1 MSLALVNN
9 TNETYD
15 TRALYIET
23 ILRNV
28 PEIGGLKFAEIPV
41 DLLSV
46 PANFS
51 ARSTDTKRKSLSS
64 GTRKRRVRL

>member
-1 MSLALVNN
+1 MSLALINN

-46 PANFS
+46 PA
-51 ARSTDTKRKSLSS
+51 T
-64 GTRKRRVRL
+64 